1 MLPRLGIDFEFLVLF
16 LYFRQHEENYTMSE
30 KEILQDIVAYCP
42 AVAGVTGAMPAKDVQ
57 RLIGNYLC
65 KTHNLGQSYKLKAN
79 WPTLWIF
86 GIRKDSS
93 KERF

>member
-1 MLPRLGIDFEFLVLF
+1 MRKTLNFFCM
-16 LYFRQHEENYTMSE
+16 YFRQHEESYSMSE

-65 KTHNLGQSYKLKAN
+65 KTHNLGQSHKLKAN
-79 WPTLWIF
+79 WPTLWNLELGKILA
-86 GIRKDSS
+86 RKDW
-93 KERF
+93 